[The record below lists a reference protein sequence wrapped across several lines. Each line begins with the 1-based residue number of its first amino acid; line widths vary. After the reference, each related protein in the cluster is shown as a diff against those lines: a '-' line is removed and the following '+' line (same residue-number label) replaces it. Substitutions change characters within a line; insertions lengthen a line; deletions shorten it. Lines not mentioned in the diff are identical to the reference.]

1 MTSAPPLRF
10 GLQLTSV
17 HAADAPPS
25 QHVAEHEE
33 LVRLVEGLGFDFI
46 GAGQH
51 FLTPELRYYQPISY
65 LSYFAAITSSLR
77 LATGILLLPLHNPV
91 DIAEQVATLDVVSNG
106 RAVMGVGLGY
116 ADHEFQA
123 FGVDRATR
131 VSRSEESLEVIR
143 AMWSGQT
150 GKHEGVHFTI
160 PSLATGVL
168 PVQRPG
174 PPVWSAGQTAAAVR
188 RAARTADAWYVPP
201 FVTHAELVDLVKV
214 FRAERDRTGRPP
226 AEELPVR
233 REMVIADTTAE
244 AVAGAAAR
252 VSSRMST
259 YVKWGMG
266 QDYRADSLTGSE
278 EADLRGRFILG
289 TPAECA
295 EQLNELRVAT
305 GMTHFALK
313 PQWPGLPHEEAM
325 AQVTRFAAEVV
336 PRLEA

>member
-1 MTSAPPLRF
+1 VTAATPLRF

-17 HAADAPPS
+17 HAADAPPRL
-25 QHVAEHEE
+25 QVEEHEQ

-65 LSYFAAITSSLR
+65 LSYFAAITRSLR

-91 DIAEQVATLDVVSNG
+91 DIAEQVATLDIVSGG

-123 FGVDRATR
+123 FGVDRSARVTR
-131 VSRSEESLEVIR
+131 FEESLEVIR
-143 AMWSGQT
+143 AIWSGEA
-150 GKHEGVHFTI
+150 GKHEGAHFSI

-174 PPVWSAGQTAAAVR
+174 PPIWSAGQTAAAVR

-201 FVTHAELVDLVKV
+201 FVTHAELIELVRV
-214 FRAERDRTGRPP
+214 FGAERERAGRP
-226 AEELPVR
+226 AAVELPVR

-244 AVAGAAAR
+244 ALAGAAAR
-252 VSSRMST
+252 VDSRMAT

-266 QDYRADSLTGSE
+266 QDYRADSLTGAA

-289 TPAECA
+289 TPEECA
-295 EQLNELRVAT
+295 EQLDELRAAT

-313 PQWPGLPHEEAM
+313 PQWPGLAHEEAVR
-325 AQVTRFAAEVV
+325 QVTRFGDQVV
-336 PRLEA
+336 PLLQA